1 MRIKRVLVDRATR
14 LHQSPPDILSTL
26 QSERRVT
33 LVRRADLID
42 LGSFTWPIMFDEE
55 QTPRTDR
62 LRQASGTDFERLKE
76 AIVDWMA
83 RYHGVKLNNTKEI
96 YIGGSLPNLMLST
109 CMAFLDPGDIAFVPE
124 LAIPMYRRVIIA
136 SGGEPVSFTV
146 SHKESW
152 LPRFDRLQSR
162 LGTVAR
168 LLLLNSP
175 HNPTGVRLAEKQFAE
190 LIWLA
195 ARENIIIVNDASLQ
209 SLCGSQPVSILAVE
223 GGAKV
228 GIELYSLSHLLGLPD
243 LPFGFAVG
251 NRDVIAGLYAI
262 SQTLPTHIPAYW
274 VDLAVETFHKLPSR
288 PLAEVRRLFEQS
300 SAKAEKVLENLGL
313 ERVSQSDIP
322 FIWAKITRRRS
333 SLATARLLYRRG
345 RVLVA
350 PGSAFGVSGEGYL
363 RFSLTA
369 KPTDYQ
375 KAAGRLKTRMKL
387 LSGGT
392 ND

>member
-26 QSERRVT
+26 QSERRAT

-83 RYHGVKLNNTKEI
+83 RHHGVKLNNTKEI
-96 YIGGSLPNLMLST
+96 YIGGGLPNLMLST

-136 SGGEPVSFTV
+136 SGGEPISFTV

-195 ARENIIIVNDASLQ
+195 ARENIVIVNDASLQ
-209 SLCGSQPVSILAVE
+209 SLCGSQPISILAVE
-223 GGAKV
+223 GGTKV

-387 LSGGT
+387 LSGET